1 MTASHKSLNIT
12 ADAAITLEVNISTS
26 RPSLPIKSIGWVAI
40 TSTYGGCFPA
50 SFTETQP
57 DRLVMSDN
65 HSQPA
70 NHDPAGI
77 QTSRQSR
84 HDGQR
89 TLGKVKSETGYAPA
103 SAKATAGILGAHVPV
118 TLQADISGLAQVYGQ
133 IGCRKSSEQIT

>member
-1 MTASHKSLNIT
+1 M
-12 ADAAITLEVNISTS
+12 
-26 RPSLPIKSIGWVAI
+26 AI

-50 SFTETQP
+50 SSTETQP

-89 TLGKVKSETGYAPA
+89 TLGKVKSELGMTQPQPRQRQAFWAPMFR
-103 SAKATAGILGAHVPV
+103 SPFRRISPVWLRYTA
-118 TLQADISGLAQVYGQ
+118 
-133 IGCRKSSEQIT
+133 R